1 MTLPCGA
8 VGAPAIM
15 QLLGDDMPAQNLRIP
30 GPVAMPEAV
39 RAALANQM
47 INHRG
52 AEFKALLGQVRARLG
67 RVFATENEILC
78 FTCSGTGGLEAAVV
92 NLFSPGDKGLF
103 VVGGAFGERAAAI
116 AQAFGV
122 DVVRLD
128 HAWGTAANPQALREK
143 LRANPDVQVV
153 YLTHN
158 ETSTGITN
166 PIDKLAAVVH
176 EQSSALTFVD
186 SVSGLGA
193 LPFETDA
200 WGIDVVVTGS
210 QKAFGCPPGLA
221 MISVSPKAWEATTR
235 ARMPRYY
242 WDFQKMREGHNEGS
256 APYTPA
262 VTVFYGL
269 DAALELMEREGREA
283 IFARH
288 AHAGDLVR
296 EGVLDLGLDLFADP
310 PHNSNIVTAVNVP
323 KGLTANEIR
332 SQLRAQYNT
341 IIAGGQGRVADSVLR
356 IGHLGFFTEED
367 LTRTIQQL
375 GAVLKSL
382 GK

>member
-1 MTLPCGA
+1 
-8 VGAPAIM
+8 
-15 QLLGDDMPAQNLRIP
+15 MPAQNLRIP
-30 GPVAMPEAV
+30 GPVPMPDAV

-52 AEFKALLGQVRARLG
+52 GEFKALLGQVRSRLG

-78 FTCSGTGGLEAAVV
+78 FTSSGTGGLEATVV
-92 NLFSPGDKGLF
+92 NLFSPGEKGLF
-103 VVGGAFGERAAAI
+103 VVGGAFGERAVTI

-128 HAWGTAANPQALREK
+128 HTWGSAARPQKLRDA
-143 LRANPDVQVV
+143 LRANPDVKVV

-166 PIDKLAAVVH
+166 PIAKLAAVVH
-176 EQSSALTFVD
+176 EESAALIFVD

-221 MISVSPKAWEATTR
+221 MVSISRNAWDAA
-235 ARMPRYY
+235 ARSTMPRFY
-242 WDFQKMREGHNEGS
+242 WDFRAMRAAHNEGS

-262 VTVFYGL
+262 VTIFYGL

-288 AHAGDLVR
+288 ARAGDLVR
-296 EGVLDLGLDLFADP
+296 EGVLELGLDLFADP
-310 PHNSNIVTAVNVP
+310 PYTSNIVTAVKVP
-323 KGLTANEIR
+323 KGVAARDIR
-332 SQLRAQYNT
+332 EALRLEYNT
-341 IIAGGQGRVADSVLR
+341 IIASGLGRFKDSVLR
-356 IGHLGFFTEED
+356 IGHVGFFIEGE
-367 LTRTIQQL
+367 LTRTVEQL
-375 GAVLKSL
+375 GAVLKRM
-382 GK
+382 GR